1 MRGLEY
7 FLETHMRLK
16 AALIAGALALAMA
29 ATPAVALA
37 NTPPPTKVYATNQGL
52 GWSHPSVKP
61 TWFAFNMNGGPYFE
75 GLRWQYWGTGSARA
89 TGTLSAIN
97 VGCVPIALCRP
108 HSYPLRLLLTVVK
121 QHGSVHYFAKMTVT
135 FYRNRAWH
143 TQVAVF
149 RTFCSTCTIPG
160 WDGPNAWPYL

>member
-1 MRGLEY
+1 MRGFEY
-7 FLETHMRLK
+7 FRETDMRLK
-16 AALIAGALALAMA
+16 AALIAGALALAVA
-29 ATPAVALA
+29 ATPTVALA
-37 NTPPPTKVYATNQGL
+37 NTPPPTKVYASNQ

-61 TWFAFNMNGGPYFE
+61 TWFAFTMNGGPYFN
-75 GLRWQYWGTGSARA
+75 GLRWQYWGTGSAHA

-97 VGCVPIALCRP
+97 AGCAPIYLCRP
-108 HSYPLRLLLTVVK
+108 HSYPVRVQLTVVK
-121 QHGSVHYFAKMTVT
+121 QHGSVRYFDKMTVT
-135 FYRNRAWH
+135 FYRHGAWH